1 MTDPDVLARFEAIV
15 DDSGV
20 AGMIEGLLAIGVRPR
35 QLAVRTLVIGMLATL
50 CDHRP
55 AHLSRVHRA
64 LIDLCHPD
72 KVRLGVVVD
81 FHGAPHQLTYRQVE
95 YTFRL
100 VARALA
106 NKVPAGE
113 PSKTLLNVVGDLL
126 DASIPAIYKD
136 ASTSL
141 AVDWTDVETF
151 ASPVA
156 KGQEGGADRQ
166 ASWGHRNSGGRGGKT
181 ELFFGYYGSLATMVA
196 DEDGDEVPEVV
207 RAMSLTTCSTDPVPA
222 FVPVLARLASSGIC
236 LGDVLADSGYAHRVP
251 EHWAIPLRMLGANIV
266 TDLHPHD
273 RGRQGTFGGAT
284 CFNGN
289 LYCPATPKALFE
301 VEPLSRS
308 ASSEEIENHDAKT
321 AELSRYKLVRAS
333 KDDTDGYH
341 RVSCPATAG
350 KIRCP
355 LHPDSMAL
363 SFDRPDII
371 SPPEHPPA
379 CCNQATVT
387 VPPTVNAKTRQKH
400 DYPSKAHRISY
411 ARRTGV
417 ERSNARI
424 KDPATIDIS
433 RGWCRLIGLAPMS
446 LFLACSLIV
455 ANLAVIDAFEE
466 RQAENARRAQLGKP
480 PRTRKRRRKTLGDL
494 AAANAPPDIKL
505 NPIAATA

>member
-1 MTDPDVLARFEAIV
+1 MIDPDVLARFEAIV

-20 AGMIEGLLAIGVRPR
+20 AGVIEGLLPIGVRPR
-35 QLAVRTLVIGMLATL
+35 QLAVRSLVVGMLAAL
-50 CDHRP
+50 RDHRP

-64 LIDLCHPD
+64 LVDLCHPD
-72 KVRLGVVVD
+72 KVRLGIVVD
-81 FHGAPHQLTYRQVE
+81 FHGVPHQLTYRQVE

-106 NKVPAGE
+106 NKVPGGE
-113 PSKTLLNVVGDLL
+113 PSKTLVSVVGDLL
-126 DASIPAIYKD
+126 EASIPEIYKD

-156 KGQEGGADRQ
+156 KGEEGGADRQ
-166 ASWGHRNSGGRGGKT
+166 AVWAHRNSGGRGGKT

-196 DEDGDEVPEVV
+196 DEGEDEVPDVV

-222 FVPVLARLASSGIC
+222 FIPVLARLRDSGVS

-251 EHWAIPLRMLGANIV
+251 EHWAIPLRMLGTNIV

-273 RGRQGTFGGAT
+273 RGCQGTFEGAT

-289 LYCPATPKALFE
+289 LYCPATPEALFE
-301 VEPLSRS
+301 VEPLPRS
-308 ASSEEIENHDAKT
+308 ASSEEIEGHDART

-333 KDDTDGYH
+333 KHDADGYH
-341 RVSCPATAG
+341 RVSCPAIAG

-363 SFDRPDII
+363 SFDRPEVLV
-371 SPPEHPPA
+371 PPEHPPT
-379 CCNQATVT
+379 CCSQATVT
-387 VPPTVNAKTRQKH
+387 VPPTVDAKASQKH
-400 DYPSKAHRISY
+400 DNPSRAHRVSY

-417 ERSNARI
+417 ERSNSRI
-424 KDPATIDIS
+424 KDPATTDIS
-433 RGWCRLIGLAPMS
+433 RGWCQVMGLAPMS
-446 LFLACSLIV
+446 LFLACGLVV

-466 RQAENARRAQLGKP
+466 RQVDNARRAQLGRP

-494 AAANAPPDIKL
+494 AGANAPPHSRANL
-505 NPIAATA
+505 VAATA